1 MRLLLVLLSSAI
13 VLLAVC
19 ESSFAQSKNETVEW
33 INTDGEEN
41 LREITGN
48 TSIYWELD
56 QGGTLKI
63 TNHEAKN
70 LENRRVVKR
79 YTYLNLYELEILK
92 FSADGYTKESK
103 NDDLIFRCQMRKN
116 NCIKTRNYFEDFSST
131 IYSSPSYKF
140 TLKDNF
146 DFEKEK
152 KLVKVLVDAIKIFK
166 GKTSK

>member
-1 MRLLLVLLSSAI
+1 MRLLVLLSSAI
-13 VLLAVC
+13 ILLTVC

-33 INTDGEEN
+33 INTDGEKN

-56 QGGTLKI
+56 RGGTLKI

-70 LENRRVVKR
+70 LENRKVVKR
-79 YTYLNLYELEILK
+79 FTYLNLYELEILK
-92 FSADGYTKESK
+92 FSADGYAKESK
-103 NDDLIFRCQMRKN
+103 NENLILRCQIRKN

-140 TLKDNF
+140 TLKENF

-152 KLVKVLVDAIKIFK
+152 KLVNALVNAIKIFR
-166 GKTSK
+166 GNASK